1 MKVFKSKQMEQEVSR
16 ARELRDIINAAK
28 KELDPL
34 IDKLQAELGDEN
46 SGKAGDYLLIA
57 TKRQRSDLDKKA
69 LAARLGD
76 AIKDF
81 EKITT
86 YIVLDIKKS

>member
-1 MKVFKSKQMEQEVSR
+1 MKVFKSKQMEQDVSR

-34 IDKLQAELGDEN
+34 IDKFQAELADEN
-46 SGKAGDYLLIA
+46 SAKVGDYLLIA

-69 LAARLGD
+69 LAQRLGD
-76 AIKDF
+76 AIKEF
-81 EKITT
+81 EKITVYT
-86 YIVLDIKKS
+86 VIDIKKS

>member
-1 MKVFKSKQMEQEVSR
+1 MKIFKSKQIEQEVSR
-16 ARELRDIINAAK
+16 ARELRDVINASK
-28 KELDPL
+28 KELEPL

-76 AIKDF
+76 ALKEF

>member
-1 MKVFKSKQMEQEVSR
+1 MKIFKSKQMEQEVSR

-34 IDKLQAELGDEN
+34 IEKFQTELADEN
-46 SGKAGDYLLIA
+46 SAKVGEYLLICS
-57 TKRQRSDLDKKA
+57 KRSRTDLDKKA
-69 LAARLGD
+69 LAERLGE

-81 EKITT
+81 EKVITYT
-86 YIVLDIKKS
+86 VIDIKKS